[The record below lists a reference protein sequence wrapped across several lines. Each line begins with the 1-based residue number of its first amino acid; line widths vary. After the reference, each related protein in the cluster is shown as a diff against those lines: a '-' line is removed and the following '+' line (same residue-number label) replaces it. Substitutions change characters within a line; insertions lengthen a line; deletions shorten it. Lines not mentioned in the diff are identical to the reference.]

1 MLKSFFS
8 DKYFDMVKGRTTS
21 VVLFSYLK
29 QEQEVKTNAKYIQEG
44 HADFLDGMYLL
55 NTGKVFLYLEG
66 QEHEKRADCYKW

>member
-29 QEQEVKTNAKYIQEG
+29 QEQEVKTNAKYI
-44 HADFLDGMYLL
+44 
-55 NTGKVFLYLEG
+55 
-66 QEHEKRADCYKW
+66 